1 METTKG
7 YGMKENLYDVIT
19 GGPEAAENFFKG
31 KKNKYWGYEWEI
43 VTLASYKFNF
53 IRVYVNP
60 V

>member
-31 KKNKYWGYEWEI
+31 KKNKYLGYRWEI
-43 VTLASYKFNF
+43 VTLAS
-53 IRVYVNP
+53 
-60 V
+60 